1 MSFFENS
8 LMNIA
13 MISYYYYPE
22 YSGSAKQASGLI
34 KELAKNGIKS
44 FIITARQN
52 RKWPEHEFL
61 DGIEVIRVPV
71 RNRKS
76 LFRFWFGVAWVLW
89 KYRRKIDIV
98 HSHGMNPLHGFSLFW
113 AKLLKI
119 PSVGKLSI
127 AKSDIDFKNQGRLIG
142 KIHKW
147 FLKKSDLYISI
158 SSEMTQ
164 EVERSGLDGSKC
176 VFLPNGVDR
185 NRFFPV
191 SSVIRKRI
199 REDLTFSSNEFLIL
213 FVGVIDYRKGVDIL
227 LSAFKEVA
235 PIYSNAKL
243 ILVGPL
249 NRDDVDRKFYNSMV
263 NLTVK
268 FGIQNQ
274 VEFRNTSHQVE
285 KYYQCADLFV
295 LPSRNEGMPNV
306 VLEAMSCGLPI
317 VGTRISGTT
326 DLIDDSK
333 NGLIVEK
340 NDYQDLAEKIKLLID
355 NKNMLIKMGKKSIE
369 YVRRKYDLQLI
380 GKEYSNIYRKL
391 LKEVD

>member
-1 MSFFENS
+1 M
-8 LMNIA
+8 
-13 MISYYYYPE
+13 
-22 YSGSAKQASGLI
+22 
-34 KELAKNGIKS
+34 
-44 FIITARQN
+44 
-52 RKWPEHEFL
+52 
-61 DGIEVIRVPV
+61 
-71 RNRKS
+71 
-76 LFRFWFGVAWVLW
+76 
-89 KYRRKIDIV
+89 
-98 HSHGMNPLHGFSLFW
+98 
-113 AKLLKI
+113 
-119 PSVGKLSI
+119 
-127 AKSDIDFKNQGRLIG
+127 
-142 KIHKW
+142 
-147 FLKKSDLYISI
+147 
-158 SSEMTQ
+158 
-164 EVERSGLDGSKC
+164 
-176 VFLPNGVDR
+176 
-185 NRFFPV
+185 
-191 SSVIRKRI
+191 
-199 REDLTFSSNEFLIL
+199 
-213 FVGVIDYRKGVDIL
+213 
-227 LSAFKEVA
+227 
-235 PIYSNAKL
+235 
-243 ILVGPL
+243 
-249 NRDDVDRKFYNSMV
+249 DRKFYNSMV